1 MPTTLCLNVGSSS
14 LKCALFDPPLARTPD
29 GLPLSRLRAEIDTA
43 GARTTGVLVDREG
56 HRRALD
62 VPGNPHEIGPVAHHL
77 FGELAK
83 AAPAWPPEVV
93 VHRIVHGGTRYTKA
107 VLVTPEVFSDLDA
120 LTPFAPL
127 HQPPGLQGL
136 RTATAL
142 LPNAL
147 QAACFDTAFHA
158 GHPEAEA
165 RYPLPRVWY
174 ERGYRRYG
182 FHGLSYESVARRLP
196 RFLGETAR
204 GRILIAHLGSG
215 ASLCGLRELR
225 SVTTSMGLTALDGL
239 MMATRPGTLDPGLIL
254 EWWREG
260 RLTVEEAET
269 LLYHQSGLLGVSEIS
284 ADTRDLLTS
293 DDPRAR
299 LALDMFVA
307 SVVRHTGAVA
317 ATLGG
322 LDALV
327 FTGGVG
333 FHQPAIR
340 AEIVRRLGWLGLAL
354 DPDANGSSATLVSP
368 PNHPPV
374 LVLEAREEE
383 VMALGAWELLEART
397 DRA

>member
-1 MPTTLCLNVGSSS
+1 
-14 LKCALFDPPLARTPD
+14 
-29 GLPLSRLRAEIDTA
+29 
-43 GARTTGVLVDREG
+43 
-56 HRRALD
+56 
-62 VPGNPHEIGPVAHHL
+62 
-77 FGELAK
+77 
-83 AAPAWPPEVV
+83 
-93 VHRIVHGGTRYTKA
+93 
-107 VLVTPEVFSDLDA
+107 
-120 LTPFAPL
+120 
-127 HQPPGLQGL
+127 
-136 RTATAL
+136 
-142 LPNAL
+142 
-147 QAACFDTAFHA
+147 
-158 GHPEAEA
+158 
-165 RYPLPRVWY
+165 
-174 ERGYRRYG
+174 
-182 FHGLSYESVARRLP
+182 
-196 RFLGETAR
+196 
-204 GRILIAHLGSG
+204 
-215 ASLCGLRELR
+215 
-225 SVTTSMGLTALDGL
+225 MGLTALDGL

-260 RLTVEEAET
+260 RLTVEEAEA

-284 ADTRDLLTS
+284 ADTRDLLTN

-307 SVVRHTGAVA
+307 SVVRQTGAVA

-368 PNHPPV
+368 ANHPPV

>member
-1 MPTTLCLNVGSSS
+1 VGSSS
-14 LKCALFDPPLARTPD
+14 LKCALFDPSLVRSPD

-62 VPGNPHEIGPVAHHL
+62 VPGNPHGIGPVAHHL
-77 FGELAK
+77 FGELAQ

-93 VHRIVHGGTRYTKA
+93 VHRIVHGGTRYTQA

-147 QAACFDTAFHA
+147 QVACFDTAFHA
-158 GHPEAEA
+158 GHPEVEA

-174 ERGYRRYG
+174 EKGYRRYG

-196 RFLGETAR
+196 RLLGEAAR

-215 ASLCGLRELR
+215 ASLCGLRDLR

-239 MMATRPGTLDPGLIL
+239 MMATRPGTLDPGLLL

-260 RLTVEEAET
+260 RLTVEEAEA

-333 FHQPAIR
+333 FHQPAVR
-340 AEIVRRLGWLGLAL
+340 AEIVRRLGWLGLTL

-383 VMALGAWELLEART
+383 VMALGAWELLEARA

>member
-14 LKCALFDPPLARTPD
+14 LKCALFDPSQARTPD

-43 GARTTGVLVDREG
+43 GAKTTGVLVDREG

-62 VPGNPHEIGPVAHHL
+62 LPGNPHGIGPVAHHL
-77 FGELAK
+77 FGELAQ

-93 VHRIVHGGTRYTKA
+93 VHRIVHGGTRYTQS

-147 QAACFDTAFHA
+147 QVACFDTAFHA

-174 ERGYRRYG
+174 EKGYRRYG

-196 RFLGETAR
+196 RLLGETAR

-215 ASLCGLRELR
+215 ASLCGLRDLR

-260 RLTVEEAET
+260 RLTVEEAEA

-284 ADTRDLLTS
+284 ADTRDLLTN

-307 SVVRHTGAVA
+307 SVVRQTGAVA

-383 VMALGAWELLEART
+383 VMALGAWELLEARA

>member
-14 LKCALFDPPLARTPD
+14 LKCALFDPSLARAPD
-29 GLPLSRLRAEIDTA
+29 GLPLPRLRAEIDTA

-62 VPGNPHEIGPVAHHL
+62 VPGNPHGIGPVAHHL
-77 FGELAK
+77 FGELAQ

-93 VHRIVHGGTRYTKA
+93 VHRIVHGGTRYTQA

-147 QAACFDTAFHA
+147 QVACFDTAFHA

-174 ERGYRRYG
+174 EKGYRRYG

-196 RFLGETAR
+196 RLLGEAAR

-215 ASLCGLRELR
+215 ASLCGLRDLR

-239 MMATRPGTLDPGLIL
+239 MMATRPGTLDPGLLL

-260 RLTVEEAET
+260 RLTVEEAEA

-307 SVVRHTGAVA
+307 SVVRQTGAVA

-368 PNHPPV
+368 ANHPPV

-383 VMALGAWELLEART
+383 VMALGAWESLEARA